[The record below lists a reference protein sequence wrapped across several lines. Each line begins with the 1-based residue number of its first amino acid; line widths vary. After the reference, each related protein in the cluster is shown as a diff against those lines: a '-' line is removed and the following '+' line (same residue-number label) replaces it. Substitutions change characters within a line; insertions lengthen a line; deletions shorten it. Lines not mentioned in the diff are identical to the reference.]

1 MMNEW
6 LLFVVVGCVVAWLAV
21 RHALAVVREKRHLE
35 IMHRGQS
42 CQGTVVGIQHP
53 FMLDSCTRL
62 YFDFVPQGRSEPLR
76 ACHIA
81 HHPPEQVLRAL
92 PAAGSSV
99 TIAYLPDRPTQ
110 AVIAR
115 LIGESRT

>member
-1 MMNEW
+1 MTNE
-6 LLFVVVGCVVAWLAV
+6 LVLFAVVGCVVAWLAI
-21 RHALAVVREKRHLE
+21 RHAVAAVREKRHLE
-35 IMHRGQS
+35 IVHRGHS

-62 YFDFVPQGRSEPLR
+62 YFDFVPQGTSRPLR

-81 HHPPEQVLRAL
+81 QRPPEQVLRAL
-92 PAAGSSV
+92 PAAGSTV
-99 TIAYLPDRPTQ
+99 TIAYLPDRPHQ

-115 LIGESRT
+115 LIG